1 MPLKSNALSDTDIKK
16 ILKSQGVNVQIYM
29 KDELPSK
36 LKQDFYVINLAN
48 AKDDNNGTHWVCMYY
63 TPNRTYYFDA
73 YGFPAALEVDKII
86 RPYIYNTK
94 DLQSYSST
102 ACGFYCIAFIL
113 FMNLNK
119 NKLEGFMKFINL
131 FSNDTKENDKILYNL
146 LYK

>member
-16 ILKSQGVNVQIYM
+16 ILKAEGVNVQIYM

-36 LKQDFYVINLAN
+36 LKQGFYVVNLASL
-48 AKDDNNGTHWVCMYY
+48 KDDNDGTHWTSFYY

-73 YGFPAALEVDKII
+73 YGFPAALEVDKKI

-113 FMNLNK
+113 FMNSNK
-119 NKLEGFMKFINL
+119 NKLDGFMKFINL
-131 FSNDTKENDKILYNL
+131 FSNNTKENDKILYNL